1 MNGRLTLMGLVSLG
15 CTACAP
21 LMQPVV
27 YTPQPVYVSPPAQ
40 PTVQIP
46 QAPKYPSAPVA
57 SAPVAVWRLASSP
70 LLEDLAG
77 GGAERLQLRATDG
90 GETVEIHAVI
100 IDSKRCRLRVIDQ
113 PQSNAGG
120 GVIASAMRYSRAIAG
135 VNGGFFT
142 PEFAPLGKMIAGGVS
157 TGAVSNAK
165 LLSGMFLVA
174 DGQPYL
180 IWRDEYAGDAGVT
193 DLIQSGP
200 RLVNG
205 GRSMGGLERGKARP
219 RTFIATDGGSKW
231 VIGLVRS
238 TSLGGLSDLL
248 ASPGIFPN
256 LTVRRALNLDGGNS
270 SAIWMIPQ
278 SGREISEPGWSTVR
292 NFIAVSPR

>member
-1 MNGRLTLMGLVSLG
+1 MNVRIGLIGSLFLG
-15 CTACAP
+15 CAACVPLQQAP
-21 LMQPVV
+21 IYP
-27 YTPQPVYVSPPAQ
+27 PQPVYSPPQVQ
-40 PTVQIP
+40 PAVIVH
-46 QAPKYPSAPVA
+46 QAPKYPSAPVEA
-57 SAPVAVWRLASSP
+57 APLAVWRLASSP
-70 LLEDLAG
+70 LLEGLAG
-77 GGAERLQLRATDG
+77 GGAERLQVRATDG
-90 GETVEIHAVI
+90 SETVEIHAVI
-100 IDSKRCRLRVIDQ
+100 VDSTRCRLQVIDQ

-120 GVIASAMRYSRAIAG
+120 SIIASALRSSRAIAG

-142 PEFAPLGKMIAGGVS
+142 PEFAPLGKMIAGGVN
-157 TGAVSNAK
+157 TGTVSNAK

-174 DGQPYL
+174 EGQPYL

-205 GRSMGGLERGKARP
+205 GRSMSGLERAKARP

-278 SGREISEPGWSTVR
+278 SGRDISEPGWSTVR